1 MSNQNISVKG
11 GLAGAL
17 VGLVADVMI
26 TELTGHHLTNGLFE
40 LLGAG
45 IGLWRLDR
53 HLLESV
59 QDTITRARLSDEE
72 DYRQVAQRIDE
83 LTEDLPE
90 LRETILRLVEAG
102 MSAQNA

>member
-1 MSNQNISVKG
+1 MSNQDLSVKG

-17 VGLVADVMI
+17 IGLVADVTI
-26 TELTGHHLTNGLFE
+26 TELTGHHLTNGLLE
-40 LLGAG
+40 LIGAG

-53 HLLESV
+53 RLCESV
-59 QDTITRARLSDEE
+59 EDTITRARLSDEE
-72 DYRQVAQRIDE
+72 DYRQVAKRIDE

-102 MSAQNA
+102 MSAQKA